1 MTTRIESA
9 IQQLIAKEEET
20 QSEIYELTRQNDDL
34 EEQIEIKTI
43 LIESLIRERDARD
56 IEKVIEQQQL
66 ADLKNLLDSK
76 ESELQAVVLE
86 RDARDIEKVI
96 EQQQLAELNNQLEAA
111 QKKGSKTSEEA
122 KLMLLQ
128 LHQVQ
133 EELEHYFLKSRA
145 VDQLAEA
152 QQRQLSR
159 AKMLMSRLLPVE
171 AQSNST
177 YGESINVI
185 NPDVISQPQR
195 SVQTDA
201 LLISYQKSLHRAAAM
216 LQDAIRS

>member
-43 LIESLIRERDARD
+43 LIESLIR
-56 IEKVIEQQQL
+56 
-66 ADLKNLLDSK
+66 
-76 ESELQAVVLE
+76 E

>member
-1 MTTRIESA
+1 M
-9 IQQLIAKEEET
+9 
-20 QSEIYELTRQNDDL
+20 
-34 EEQIEIKTI
+34 
-43 LIESLIRERDARD
+43 
-56 IEKVIEQQQL
+56 
-66 ADLKNLLDSK
+66 
-76 ESELQAVVLE
+76 LE